1 MYRKSVAL
9 LLILVS
15 TLGPGR
21 AGFAQG
27 QQKPKLGRQNPDHET
42 QNKQDESKALKIT
55 GGETALTIYNG
66 NFAVVKQ
73 TLPLELALG
82 VNHITFNDATAHIEP
97 DSVVLRDPSGHRTLQ
112 ILEQNYRNDPVS
124 QGLLLSLYE
133 GKTIDF
139 QIPRVNQ
146 EGKNEPEIIQGKIIR
161 SGYAPNSPN
170 GYSEPIIEVNGKL
183 QFSLPGQPIFPALGN
198 DTILKPTLEWLL
210 QSDKP
215 GASDAE
221 LSYVTGGLTWHAD
234 YNIVA
239 PPKGDTIDLVGWIT
253 MSNDSGKEFDNA
265 RIKLMAGDVNKVQP
279 QEDYRHAYQEADM
292 AAAKSAAPPVV
303 EKAFDEFHLYT
314 LQRPTTLRDRE
325 TKQVEFVAASQVKSQ
340 RLYVYNGAA
349 INPNY
354 AYYDPEQIRND
365 ASYGT
370 QSNPKVWVMQEFK
383 NSKENNLGMP
393 LPKGRLRFY
402 RRDDDGQL
410 EFTGE
415 NMIDHTPSDET
426 VRVYTGNAFD
436 IVGERRRTDYKVDSD
451 HNWMDEAFEIKL
463 RNHKKEAVE
472 VRVVEK
478 LYRWS
483 NWKITQPSHDFN
495 KLDAQTIE
503 FRVQIPPDGER
514 VVTYGVHYWW

>member
-1 MYRKSVAL
+1 MYRTGMAL
-9 LLILVS
+9 LLIFVS
-15 TLGPGR
+15 SLAVPNAGSGGKTL
-21 AGFAQG
+21 AQG
-27 QQKPKLGRQNPDHET
+27 GDKQEQNRED
-42 QNKQDESKALKIT
+42 QAGQDQARNVKRAA
-55 GGETALTIYNG
+55 GETALTIYNG
-66 NFAVVKQ
+66 NFAVVRQ
-73 TLPLELALG
+73 NVPLDLNSG
-82 VNHITFNDATAHIEP
+82 VNHVTFNDATAHIEP
-97 DSVVLRDPSGHRTLQ
+97 DSVVLRDPSGQHRLQ
-112 ILEQNYRNDPVS
+112 ILEQNYRNDPLS

-139 QIPRVNQ
+139 QVDQKQIV
-146 EGKNEPEIIQGKIIR
+146 QGKIIR

-170 GYSEPIIEVNGKL
+170 GASEPIIEVNGKL
-183 QFSLPGQPIFPALGN
+183 QFSLPGQPIFPALGT
-198 DTILKPTLEWLL
+198 DTILKPTLDWLL
-210 QSDKP
+210 QADKT
-215 GASDAE
+215 GSTNTE

-253 MSNDSGKEFDNA
+253 MNNESGKQFDNA
-265 RIKLMAGDVNKVQP
+265 RIKLMAGDANKIQP
-279 QEDYRHAYQEADM
+279 QEEYERAYRVADM
-292 AAAKSAAPPVV
+292 AKSVAAPVV

-314 LQRPTTLRDRE
+314 LERPTSLRDRE
-325 TKQVEFVAASQVKSQ
+325 TKQVEFVAANHVKSQ

-349 INPNY
+349 IGPNY
-354 AYYDPEQIRND
+354 GYYNMEQIRND

-415 NMIDHTPSDET
+415 NTIDHTPSDET

-436 IVGERRRTDYKVDSD
+436 IVGERRRTDYKVDSSHD
-451 HNWMDEAFEIKL
+451 WMDESFEIKL

-478 LYRWS
+478 LYRWT
-483 NWKITQPSHDFN
+483 NWKLTQQSHEYN

-514 VVTYGVHYWW
+514 VVTYTAHYWW

>member
-1 MYRKSVAL
+1 MVRKSMAL
-9 LLILVS
+9 LLILMA
-15 TLGPGR
+15 TLGQGT
-21 AGFAQG
+21 GSFAQSEEKQG
-27 QQKPKLGRQNPDHET
+27 AD
-42 QNKQDESKALKIT
+42 KQDKPRKAEST
-55 GGETALTIYNG
+55 GGQTALTIYNG
-66 NFAVVKQ
+66 NFAVVRQ
-73 TLPLELALG
+73 DVPLELTSG

-97 DSVVLRDPSGHRTLQ
+97 DSIVLRDPSGRRTLQ
-112 ILEQNYRNDPVS
+112 ILEQNYRNDPLS

-139 QIPRVNQ
+139 QIPRVDA
-146 EGKNEPEIIQGKIIR
+146 EGRSAPEIVQGKIIR
-161 SGYAPNSPN
+161 SGYAPSSPN
-170 GYSEPIIEVNGKL
+170 GYTEPIIEVNGKL
-183 QFSLPGQPIFPALGN
+183 QFTLPGQPIFPALGN
-198 DTILKPTLEWLL
+198 DTILKPTLDWLL
-210 QSDKP
+210 QTDKP
-215 GASDAE
+215 GSANAE

-239 PPKGDTIDLVGWIT
+239 PPKDDTIDLIGWIT

-265 RIKLMAGDVNKVQP
+265 RIKLMAGDVNKIQP
-279 QEDYRHAYQEADM
+279 SEGRYDLDYRARE
-292 AAAKSAAPPVV
+292 AAKSASVAAVV

-314 LQRPTTLRDRE
+314 LERPTTLRDRE
-325 TKQVEFVAASQVKSQ
+325 TKQVQFVAASGVKSQ

-349 INPNY
+349 IPDY
-354 AYYDPEQIRND
+354 GYGAEQIRND

-415 NMIDHTPSDET
+415 NTIDHTPSDET

-436 IVGERRRTDYKVDSD
+436 IVGERRRTDYKLDSD
-451 HNWMDEAFEIKL
+451 HDWMDESFEIKL

-483 NWKITQPSHDFN
+483 NWKITQQSNDYN
-495 KLDAQTIE
+495 KIDAQTIE

>member
-1 MYRKSVAL
+1 MVRKNMAL
-9 LLILVS
+9 LLIFIC
-15 TLGPGR
+15 TLGPGKR
-21 AGFAQG
+21 SFAQEQEQG
-27 QQKPKLGRQNPDHET
+27 GTEKSRE
-42 QNKQDESKALKIT
+42 KQDDARKAKST
-55 GGETALTIYNG
+55 SGETALTIYNG
-66 NFAVVKQ
+66 NFAVVRQ
-73 TLPLELALG
+73 NVPLELTSG
-82 VNHITFNDATAHIEP
+82 INHITFNDATAHIEP
-97 DSVVLRDPSGHRTLQ
+97 DSIVLRDPSGHRALQ
-112 ILEQNYRNDPVS
+112 ILEQNYRNDPLS

-139 QIPRVNQ
+139 QLPRVDAQ
-146 EGKNEPEIIQGKIIR
+146 GKSDPEIIQGKIIR
-161 SGYAPNSPN
+161 SGYAPNAPN
-170 GYSEPIIEVNGKL
+170 GPSEPIIEVNGKL
-183 QFSLPGQPIFPALGN
+183 QFTLPGQPVFPALGD
-198 DTILKPTLEWLL
+198 DTILKPTLDWLL
-210 QSDKP
+210 ETDKP
-215 GASDAE
+215 GTANAE

-265 RIKLMAGDVNKVQP
+265 RIKLMAGDVNKIQP
-279 QEDYRHAYQEADM
+279 QEEYDHAERAFE
-292 AAAKSAAPPVV
+292 AAKSVAAPVVV

-314 LQRPTTLRDRE
+314 LEHPTTLRDRE
-325 TKQVEFVAASQVKSQ
+325 TKQVQFVAATQVKSQ

-349 INPNY
+349 ISPDY
-354 AYYDPEQIRND
+354 GYYNPEQVRND
-365 ASYGT
+365 ANYGT

-415 NMIDHTPSDET
+415 NTIDHTPTDET

-436 IVGERRRTDYKVDSD
+436 IVGERRRTDYKLDSD
-451 HNWMDEAFEIKL
+451 HDWMDEAFEIKL

-483 NWKITQPSHDFN
+483 NWKLTQQSQDYN
-495 KLDAQTIE
+495 KLDSQTIE
-503 FRVQIPPDGER
+503 FRVQLPPDGER
-514 VVTYGVHYWW
+514 VLTYTAHYWW

>member
-1 MYRKSVAL
+1 MVRKSMAL
-9 LLILVS
+9 LLIWIAA
-15 TLGPGR
+15 LGQAPG
-21 AGFAQG
+21 AFAQSEEK
-27 QQKPKLGRQNPDHET
+27 QSLEKPKE
-42 QNKQDESKALKIT
+42 NKSST
-55 GGETALTIYNG
+55 GAETALTIYNG
-66 NFAVVKQ
+66 NFAVVRQ
-73 TLPLELALG
+73 NVPLDLTPG

-97 DSVVLRDPSGHRTLQ
+97 DSIVLRDPAGRRTLQ

-124 QGLLLSLYE
+124 QGLLLSRYE

-139 QIPRVNQ
+139 QVPRVDAQ
-146 EGKNEPEIIQGKIIR
+146 GRTVPEIIQGKIIR
-161 SGYAPNSPN
+161 SGYAPASPN
-170 GYSEPIIEVNGKL
+170 GYTEPIIEVDGKL

-198 DTILKPTLEWLL
+198 DTILKPTLDWLL
-210 QSDKP
+210 QTDKP
-215 GASDAE
+215 GAGNAE
-221 LSYVTGGLTWHAD
+221 LSYVTGGMTWHAD

-239 PPKGDTIDLVGWIT
+239 PEKGNTIDLVGWIT
-253 MSNDSGKEFDNA
+253 MSNESGKEFNNA
-265 RIKLMAGDVNKVQP
+265 RIKLMAGDVNKIQP
-279 QEDYRHAYQEADM
+279 DQEGYDRRAYI
-292 AAAKSAAPPVV
+292 AAEKAASMTAPVA

-314 LQRPTTLRDRE
+314 LERPTTLRDRE
-325 TKQVEFVAASQVKSQ
+325 TKQVQFVAASGVKSQ

-349 INPNY
+349 ILNY
-354 AYYDPEQIRND
+354 GYDPEQIRND
-365 ASYGT
+365 QSYGT

-410 EFTGE
+410 EFIGE

-436 IVGERRRTDYKVDSD
+436 IVGERRRTDYKLDSD
-451 HNWMDEAFEIKL
+451 HDWMDESFEIKL
-463 RNHKKEAVE
+463 RNHKKEPVE

-483 NWKITQPSHDFN
+483 NWKIVQQSSDYN
-495 KLDAQTIE
+495 KLDSQTIE
-503 FRVQIPPDGER
+503 FRVQVPPDGER

>member
-1 MYRKSVAL
+1 MVRRSIAL
-9 LLILVS
+9 LLILMAALEQS
-15 TLGPGR
+15 TGS
-21 AGFAQG
+21 FARSEEKQETE
-27 QQKPKLGRQNPDHET
+27 KRKEDNQNT
-42 QNKQDESKALKIT
+42 RS
-55 GGETALTIYNG
+55 ETALTIYNG
-66 NFAVVKQ
+66 NFAVVRQ
-73 TLPLELALG
+73 NVPLDLTAG

-97 DSVVLRDPSGHRTLQ
+97 DSIVLRDPIDKRSLQ
-112 ILEQNYRNDPVS
+112 ILEQNYRNDPIS

-139 QIPRVNQ
+139 QMPRVDA
-146 EGKNEPEIIQGKIIR
+146 EGRSAPEMIQGKIIR
-161 SGYAPNSPN
+161 SGYAPASPN
-170 GYSEPIIEVNGKL
+170 GYTEPIIEVNGKL
-183 QFSLPGQPIFPALGN
+183 QFSLPGQPIFPALGS
-198 DTILKPTLEWLL
+198 DTILKPTLDWLL
-210 QSDKP
+210 QTDKP
-215 GASDAE
+215 GAANAE
-221 LSYVTGGLTWHAD
+221 LSYVTGGLTWHSD

-239 PPKGDTIDLVGWIT
+239 PVKGDTLDLVGWIT

-265 RIKLMAGDVNKVQP
+265 RIKLMAGDVNKIQP
-279 QEDYRHAYQEADM
+279 QEEYQHAYRDY
-292 AAAKSAAPPVV
+292 AAAKSMAAPVVV

-314 LQRPTTLRDRE
+314 LERPTTLRDRQ
-325 TKQVEFVAASQVKSQ
+325 TKQVQFVAASGVKSQ

-349 INPNY
+349 ILNY
-354 AYYDPEQIRND
+354 GYDPEQIRND

-415 NMIDHTPSDET
+415 NMIDHTPKDET

-436 IVGERRRTDYKVDSD
+436 IVGERRRTNYKLDSD
-451 HNWMDEAFEIKL
+451 HDWMDEAFEIKL

-483 NWKITQPSHDFN
+483 NWKITQQSSDYN
-495 KLDAQTIE
+495 KIDAQTIE

-514 VVTYGVHYWW
+514 FVTYGVHYWW

>member
-1 MYRKSVAL
+1 MVRKSMAL
-9 LLILVS
+9 LLILIS
-15 TLGPGR
+15 TLGPGKR
-21 AGFAQG
+21 SFAQEEEHG
-27 QQKPKLGRQNPDHET
+27 GAEKSRE
-42 QNKQDESKALKIT
+42 KQDHAGKTKSAS
-55 GGETALTIYNG
+55 GETALTIYNG
-66 NFAVVKQ
+66 NFAVVRQ
-73 TLPLELALG
+73 NVPLELTSG
-82 VNHITFNDATAHIEP
+82 INHITFNDATAHIEP
-97 DSVVLRDPSGHRTLQ
+97 DSVVLRDPSGRRALQ
-112 ILEQNYRNDPVS
+112 ILEQNYRNDPLS

-139 QIPRVNQ
+139 QVDQKQIV
-146 EGKNEPEIIQGKIIR
+146 QGKIIR
-161 SGYAPNSPN
+161 SGYAPNGS
-170 GYSEPIIEVNGKL
+170 SEPIIEVNGKL
-183 QFSLPGQPIFPALGN
+183 QFTLPGQPIFPALGD
-198 DTILKPTLEWLL
+198 DTILKPTLDWLL
-210 QSDKP
+210 ETDKP
-215 GASDAE
+215 GTANAE
-221 LSYVTGGLTWHAD
+221 LSYVTGGLSWHAD

-253 MSNDSGKEFDNA
+253 MSNGSGKEFDNA

-279 QEDYRHAYQEADM
+279 EERNYLRRAYDEM
-292 AAAKSAAPPVV
+292 EMAKSAAAPVVV

-314 LQRPTTLRDRE
+314 LEHPTTLRDLE
-325 TKQVEFVAASQVKSQ
+325 TKQVQFVAATQIKSQ

-349 INPNY
+349 IPNY
-354 AYYDPEQIRND
+354 GWGPEQIRND

-370 QSNPKVWVMQEFK
+370 QSNPKVWIMQEFK

-415 NMIDHTPSDET
+415 NTIDHTPSDET

-436 IVGERRRTDYKVDSD
+436 IVGERRRTDYKLDSSHD
-451 HNWMDEAFEIKL
+451 WMDEAFEIKL

-483 NWKITQPSHDFN
+483 NWKITQQSQDYN
-495 KLDAQTIE
+495 KIDAQTIE

-514 VVTYGVHYWW
+514 VVAYTAHYWW

>member
-1 MYRKSVAL
+1 MVRKSMAL
-9 LLILVS
+9 LLILIS
-15 TLGPGR
+15 TLGPGKR
-21 AGFAQG
+21 SFAQEQEQG
-27 QQKPKLGRQNPDHET
+27 GTEKSQEKPDSVR
-42 QNKQDESKALKIT
+42 KARST
-55 GGETALTIYNG
+55 SGETALTIYNG
-66 NFAVVKQ
+66 NFAVVRQ
-73 TLPLELALG
+73 DVPLELTFG
-82 VNHITFNDATAHIEP
+82 INHITFNDATAHIEP
-97 DSVVLRDPSGHRTLQ
+97 DSVVLRDPSGRRTLQ
-112 ILEQNYRNDPVS
+112 ILEQNYRNDPLS

-139 QIPRVNQ
+139 QVDQ
-146 EGKNEPEIIQGKIIR
+146 KQVVQGKIIR
-161 SGYAPNSPN
+161 SGYAPNGST
-170 GYSEPIIEVNGKL
+170 EPIIEVNGKL
-183 QFSLPGQPIFPALGN
+183 QFTLPGQPIFPALGN
-198 DTILKPTLEWLL
+198 DTILKPTLDWLL
-210 QSDKP
+210 QTDKP
-215 GASDAE
+215 GAANAE

-239 PPKGDTIDLVGWIT
+239 PPKGDTIDLIGWIT
-253 MSNDSGKEFDNA
+253 MSNDSGKQFDNA

-279 QEDYRHAYQEADM
+279 VERDYLRAYDSMEM
-292 AAAKSAAPPVV
+292 AKSAAAPVVV

-314 LQRPTTLRDRE
+314 LEHPTTLRDRE
-325 TKQVEFVAASQVKSQ
+325 TKQVQFVAATQVKSQ

-354 AYYDPEQIRND
+354 GYYNPEQIRND

-415 NMIDHTPSDET
+415 NTIDHTPSDET

-436 IVGERRRTDYKVDSD
+436 IVGERRRTDYKLDSD
-451 HNWMDEAFEIKL
+451 HDWMDEAFEIKL

-483 NWKITQPSHDFN
+483 NWKITQQSSDYN
-495 KLDAQTIE
+495 KIDAQTIE
-503 FRVQIPPDGER
+503 FRVQVPPDGER
-514 VVTYGVHYWW
+514 VVTYTAHYWW